1 MGTFIIWKHIIYD
14 IINLGW
20 SDDMFNK
27 KRMSNELDYEKLN
40 ELIKVGR
47 NFLKLIFGVSI
58 VALVVLITYIGKE
71 WKIMRILGD
80 ILTILSPFFIGVI
93 IAWLFDPIV
102 TFFQKKGVKRGIGV
116 TFVYV
121 LLIAIFVLIGNLLMP
136 SLVKQ
141 INEIIAAAP
150 QTIKSF
156 GNQLE
161 SLISNIAHTYN
172 ADVDILREN
181 VYEVINNL
189 LNSITVDLPSTII
202 SLVKSVLSGGL
213 NIVMGLLIGFYMLLD
228 FDDVRKH
235 LSKLIPVKYR
245 DETDGVIDELN
256 GTLRRYVYGTLI
268 VMFVLF
274 ICQSIGM
281 AIAGMKAP
289 LVFGLF
295 CAVTNIIPYLGPYIG
310 GIPSVA
316 IAFTISPR
324 VGIGVLISVLICQ
337 LLESYLLT
345 PTIMSKTMKLHP
357 VTIIIGLLLF
367 GHFFGILG
375 MLFATPIISCGK
387 VIINFFV
394 KKYSL
399 FDE

>member
-1 MGTFIIWKHIIYD
+1 
-14 IINLGW
+14 
-20 SDDMFNK
+20 MFNK

>member
-1 MGTFIIWKHIIYD
+1 
-14 IINLGW
+14 
-20 SDDMFNK
+20 MFNK
-27 KRMSNELDYEKLN
+27 KRMSKELDYEKLN

-136 SLVKQ
+136 SLIKQ

-156 GNQLE
+156 GDQLE
-161 SLISNIAHTYN
+161 SLISNLAHTYN
-172 ADVDILREN
+172 ADVEVLREN

-189 LNSITVDLPSTII
+189 LNSITVDLPSMII

>member
-1 MGTFIIWKHIIYD
+1 
-14 IINLGW
+14 
-20 SDDMFNK
+20 MFNK

-71 WKIMRILGD
+71 WKIMHILGD
-80 ILTILSPFFIGVI
+80 IFAILSPFFIGVI

-136 SLVKQ
+136 SLIKQ

-156 GNQLE
+156 GDQLE
-161 SLISNIAHTYN
+161 SLISNLAHTYN
-172 ADVDILREN
+172 ADVDVLREN

-235 LSKLIPVKYR
+235 LSKLIPAKYR

-387 VIINFFV
+387 VIINFFI

>member
-1 MGTFIIWKHIIYD
+1 
-14 IINLGW
+14 
-20 SDDMFNK
+20 MFNK

-136 SLVKQ
+136 SLIKQ

-156 GNQLE
+156 GDQLE
-161 SLISNIAHTYN
+161 SLISNLAHTYN
-172 ADVDILREN
+172 ADVDVLREN

-235 LSKLIPVKYR
+235 LSKLIPAKYR

-387 VIINFFV
+387 VIINFFI

>member
-1 MGTFIIWKHIIYD
+1 
-14 IINLGW
+14 
-20 SDDMFNK
+20 MFNK

-136 SLVKQ
+136 SLIKQ